1 MDLID
6 LFQVIYLQLILLLSS
21 LQRLEE
27 EISRTK
33 TKAEEVVL
41 SVCLFLSQAQ
51 VFLFGVDICIIY
63 SKQSVCNHTFRKD
76 FGIFPF
82 NFLLLHFRSSLYFF
96 YLFFFLGS
104 VYQFP
109 LLCRS

>member
-33 TKAEEVVL
+33 TKGKRWFCLCVCFFLKLKFSYSVL
-41 SVCLFLSQAQ
+41 TYVLFIVNR
-51 VFLFGVDICIIY
+51 VFVII
-63 SKQSVCNHTFRKD
+63 
-76 FGIFPF
+76 PF
-82 NFLLLHFRSSLYFF
+82 ERILEYFHLTLYFYISEVAF
-96 YLFFFLGS
+96 TFFFLGS